1 MRHPLRHLRHVRP
14 PALGLALLCALP
26 LRAEVNETLHTRWY
40 EADARAHPSLGRA
53 LSQASP
59 IRVGST
65 VYHGYTRWE
74 VRWRFWWHTTA
85 DGLCHITRVQTR
97 ADGEITLPRL
107 RHATAAQ
114 RAKFERYLGPLQA
127 HERGH
132 FELARQAAREID
144 QGIAGLPPMRD
155 CRALEARANALGH
168 EHLRRA
174 QATERAYDRRTG
186 HGRTQGAWLP
196 D

>member
-1 MRHPLRHLRHVRP
+1 MRPPLPHLRHVLR

-26 LRAEVNETLHTRWY
+26 LRAEVSETLRSRWY
-40 EADARAHPSLGRA
+40 EADARTHPSLGRA

-59 IRVGST
+59 IRAVGT

-74 VRWRFWWHTTA
+74 VRWRFWWHTAA
-85 DGLCHITRVQTR
+85 DGLCHITRVETQ
-97 ADGEITLPRL
+97 AKGEITLPRL

-114 RAKFERYLGPLQA
+114 RAVFERYLGPLQA

-144 QGIAGLPPMRD
+144 QGIAGLPPLRD
-155 CRALEARANALGH
+155 CPALEARANALGS

-174 QATERAYDRRTG
+174 QAAEREYDRRTR